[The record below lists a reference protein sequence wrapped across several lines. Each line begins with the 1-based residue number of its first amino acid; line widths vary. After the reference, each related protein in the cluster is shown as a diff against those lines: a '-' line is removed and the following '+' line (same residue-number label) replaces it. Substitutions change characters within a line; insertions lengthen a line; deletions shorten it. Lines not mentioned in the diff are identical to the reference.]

1 MTTIAYDHK
10 AGFIA
15 CDGRSTSGST
25 ITSDIHKKWVEADG
39 KVWFYTGSVADVD
52 RFIKY
57 TEHGDMEPPRWPIE
71 CTAILVESGV
81 VYIVGVSPSG
91 EPWRERLE
99 CSRVIGSGC
108 DFALSAMDFGKSAG
122 EAVAYAATRD
132 SGTGGKVSVFDVA
145 EMRFIQ

>member
-10 AGFIA
+10 ARLIA
-15 CDGRSTSGST
+15 CDGRSTSGNT
-25 ITSDIHKKWVEADG
+25 ILSDTHKKWVEADG
-39 KVWFYTGSVADVD
+39 KFWFYTGSVSDVD

-57 TEHGDMEPPRWPIE
+57 TEHGDMDPPRWPIDL
-71 CTAILVESGV
+71 TAILADSGS

-99 CSRVIGSGC
+99 CSRAIGSGC

-122 EAVAYAATRD
+122 ESVQYAATRD
-132 SGTGGKVSVFDVA
+132 SCTGGKVIVFDVA
-145 EMRFIQ
+145 GMRFIQ

>member
-1 MTTIAYDHK
+1 MTTIVYDHK
-10 AGFIA
+10 AGVIA

-25 ITSDIHKKWVEADG
+25 ITSDTHKKWVEHDG
-39 KVWFYTGSVADVD
+39 KVWFYTGAVADVD

-57 TEHGDMEPPRWPIE
+57 TEHGDMEPPRWPID
-71 CTAILVESGV
+71 CTTILADAGS
-81 VYIVGVSPSG
+81 VYTVGVSPSG

-99 CSRVIGSGC
+99 CSRAIGSGC
-108 DFALSAMDFGKSAG
+108 DFAMAAMDFGKSAG